1 MSCIHRPQKGW
12 FAVVSEGFRPCHPAA
27 SPVGYCGLKII
38 ASLVQHNE
46 LENHHF
52 SWEKI
57 TINGDVP

>member
-1 MSCIHRPQKGW
+1 MSRLWLVKVSDLVILRLPQW
-12 FAVVSEGFRPCHPAA
+12 VTEDSRYV
-27 SPVGYCGLKII
+27 